1 MTFAAGDGAFLGFDV
16 TLLALPMICHAQS
29 GLAALRLQLM
39 AFGTGLSFGTF
50 AFNFFSI
57 FINMMTN
64 GAVFSLSFLIV
75 SVVVKSADR
84 TLQLS
89 ESINL

>member
-1 MTFAAGDGAFLGFDV
+1 
-16 TLLALPMICHAQS
+16 
-29 GLAALRLQLM
+29 
-39 AFGTGLSFGTF
+39 
-50 AFNFFSI
+50 
-57 FINMMTN
+57 MMTN
-64 GAVFSLSFLIV
+64 GAVFGLSFLIM

>member
-1 MTFAAGDGAFLGFDV
+1 MTFAAGDGTFLRFDMA
-16 TLLALPMICHAQS
+16 LLALLMICHAQT
-29 GLAALRLQLM
+29 GLAALGLQLM
-39 AFGTGLSFGTF
+39 TFGTGLSFGTLS
-50 AFNFFSI
+50 FNFFSI

-75 SVVVKSADR
+75 RVMVKSADR
-84 TLQLS
+84 TLQFS